1 MQRVDVVFGL
11 TEKLRPV
18 GLQML
23 KKARRRAEVVPLP
36 EAAVVDDMNQS
47 QRQVPALSF
56 GARPGQGMQRRRR
69 SVDTDEYVR
78 VWRRGGHSSS
88 DVR

>member
-23 KKARRRAEVVPLP
+23 KEARRRAEVVPLP
-36 EAAVVDDMNQS
+36 EAAVVDDMNQG

-56 GARPGQGMQRRRR
+56 GARPGQGM
-69 SVDTDEYVR
+69 
-78 VWRRGGHSSS
+78 
-88 DVR
+88 